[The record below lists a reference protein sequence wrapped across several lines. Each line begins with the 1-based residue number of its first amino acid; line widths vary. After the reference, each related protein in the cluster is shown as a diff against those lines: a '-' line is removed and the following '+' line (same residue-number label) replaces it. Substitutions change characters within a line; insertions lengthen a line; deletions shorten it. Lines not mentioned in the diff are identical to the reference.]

1 MRIGHQIYN
10 YLYDYT
16 DTGTFSL
23 KEGIGLPNCDFSI
36 MGAYINFKENQVY
49 VILKDQRCNVINK
62 TIHQFVCQMGGP
74 NYHSYRPLYHLRDT
88 LRINA
93 KHWIKKYKWLRILL
107 NNQECEGL
115 NKVGRERLHILRPL

>member
-16 DTGTFSL
+16 GTGNFSIR
-23 KEGIGLPNCDFSI
+23 EGIGLPGSDYSI

-49 VILKDQRCNVINK
+49 VVLKDHSHNVINK

-74 NYHSYRPLYHLRDT
+74 NHNSYKPLYDLRNT

-93 KHWIKKYKWLRILL
+93 KQWIKKKKQLRILL
-107 NNQECEGL
+107 NSKEYEG
-115 NKVGRERLHILRPL
+115 KKRI